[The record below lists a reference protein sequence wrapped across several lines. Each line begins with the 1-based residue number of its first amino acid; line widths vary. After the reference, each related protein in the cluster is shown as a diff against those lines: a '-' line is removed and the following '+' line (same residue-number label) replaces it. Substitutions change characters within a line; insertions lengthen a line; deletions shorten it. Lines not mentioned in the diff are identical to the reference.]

1 MNLPHQKEG
10 FIMAG
15 LIDFMHDTLFDGGLR
30 GRFIAKIKNPQKTDD
45 DLVGWFKENG
55 YSLTPEEVQKLREI
69 NNDHEAVSG
78 PAKPVPYY

>member
-1 MNLPHQKEG
+1 
-10 FIMAG
+10 MAG

-30 GRFIAKIKNPQKTDD
+30 GRFIAQIKNQQKDD
-45 DLVGWFKENG
+45 NDLVGWFKDNG
-55 YSLTPEEVQKLREI
+55 YSITPEEVRRLREI